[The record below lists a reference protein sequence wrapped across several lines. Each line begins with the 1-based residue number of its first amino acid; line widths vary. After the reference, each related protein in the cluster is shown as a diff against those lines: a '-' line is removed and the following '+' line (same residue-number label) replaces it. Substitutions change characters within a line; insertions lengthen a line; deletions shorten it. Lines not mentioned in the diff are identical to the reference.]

1 MEWPNGDYSSLC
13 IIPVVS
19 VGLGF
24 AMVGF
29 DFDGFTLNLRGMA
42 MWHVIGSIAALSCR
56 CEQL

>member
-1 MEWPNGDYSSLC
+1 MVTILVYHTGKLA
-13 IIPVVS
+13 

-29 DFDGFTLNLRGMA
+29 GFYGFTLNLRGMA